1 MSTGQ
6 KVIKILALVLAGFII
21 VNIFSAIIF
30 GISAFSGYMYQ
41 KENKDIK
48 YEEIVGTLQEEM
60 IKYIENLNDKVKIKI
75 DLATYH
81 LEVKRG
87 AKLSVETTGEKEQ
100 LKCAIHG
107 STLEIK
113 EKNHNWFWKVKEGV
127 PTVVIYIPEN
137 ITLDELKIEMGV
149 GKVSIEEIEV
159 HNFKLDAGAG
169 KVIISNMTTQ
179 TADIDGGAGSFEA
192 TDCIF
197 NDLNLDCG
205 VGATKISGNITGRSK
220 VSCGVG
226 RTEFNLAGKE
236 EEYSI
241 RTETGLGAMTLNG
254 KKCSDDA
261 KYGEGE
267 SKIEIEAGVGSVE
280 ITTK

>member
-1 MSTGQ
+1 
-6 KVIKILALVLAGFII
+6 
-21 VNIFSAIIF
+21 
-30 GISAFSGYMYQ
+30 
-41 KENKDIK
+41 
-48 YEEIVGTLQEEM
+48 
-60 IKYIENLNDKVKIKI
+60 
-75 DLATYH
+75 
-81 LEVKRG
+81 
-87 AKLSVETTGEKEQ
+87 
-100 LKCAIHG
+100 
-107 STLEIK
+107 
-113 EKNHNWFWKVKEGV
+113 
-127 PTVVIYIPEN
+127 
-137 ITLDELKIEMGV
+137 
-149 GKVSIEEIEV
+149 
-159 HNFKLDAGAG
+159 
-169 KVIISNMTTQ
+169 MTTQ

>member
-41 KENKDIK
+41 KEHKNSQ
-48 YEEIVGTLQEEM
+48 YEEVIGNLQEEAV
-60 IKYIENLNDKVKIKI
+60 KNIENLTDNVKIKI

-81 LEVKRG
+81 LEIRKG
-87 AKLSVETTGEKEQ
+87 PKLSVETTGEKEQ
-100 LKCAIHG
+100 LKCAVHG

-113 EKNHNWFWKVKEGV
+113 EKNHNWFWKVNEGV
-127 PTVVIYIPEN
+127 ATVVIYIPEN

-149 GKVSIEEIEV
+149 GKASIEEIQSN
-159 HNFKLDAGAG
+159 NFKLDAGAG
-169 KVIISNMTTQ
+169 KVTISNMTTK

-192 TDCIF
+192 NNCVF

-205 VGATKISGNITGRSK
+205 VGVTKIFGNITGRSK

-226 RTEFNLAGKE
+226 KTEINLAGKE
-236 EEYSI
+236 DEYSI
-241 RTETGLGAMTLNG
+241 RTETGLGSMTLNG
-254 KKCSDDA
+254 KKCADDA

-267 SKIEIEAGVGSVE
+267 NKIEIEAGVGSIE